1 MEVLKINS
9 SHYNHK
15 ISPSPVGYVGQM
27 YLFFAQIQLEAV
39 VWPAQEE
46 GPPILFSILQRVKN
60 LDIKKK
66 TRGILNKNTQTS
78 WKIKYRPY
86 GL

>member
-9 SHYNHK
+9 SLYDHK
-15 ISPSPVGYVGQM
+15 ISPSPVGYVGQI
-27 YLFFAQIQLEAV
+27 YLVFAQMKLEAI

-46 GPPILFSILQRVKN
+46 GPQILFSIPQRVKN
-60 LDIKKK
+60 LEIKKES
-66 TRGILNKNTQTS
+66 RGILNKNTQTS

-86 GL
+86 RL